1 MFIVFLIKSLNLLV
15 CITISFVLLCF
26 TSPEVAKAA
35 LNRCLTTN
43 EEVDSA
49 SREDRNFQV
58 TFNYEFLEDDRDPPP
73 GFLAKL
79 CCK

>member
-1 MFIVFLIKSLNLLV
+1 MHT
-15 CITISFVLLCF
+15 CITSSFVLL
-26 TSPEVAKAA
+26 SPEVAKAA

-43 EEVDSA
+43 EEVDGV

-73 GFLAKL
+73 GFLARL
-79 CCK
+79 CCKSVM